1 MPRPSRLAAAALL
14 SAWGLVAAAEAP
26 AQPAAPDIP
35 DAVVERLLKLGLEN
49 IHRALCD
56 GFNPCKPATP
66 QELEFPP
73 ITMDQARAALMTG
86 ARSAV
91 ARWCG
96 LDADRRILVPMT
108 RQLRQKLGFD
118 GRQVALVVII
128 HGIQQ
133 GIVAE
138 QLKAR
143 GPCDDATRS
152 NLDAQLPKS

>member
-1 MPRPSRLAAAALL
+1 MPRPSSLAAAALL
-14 SAWGLVAAAEAP
+14 SAWGLVAAAEAA

-35 DAVVERLLKLGLEN
+35 DAVVERMLKLGLEN
-49 IHRALCD
+49 IHRAVCD
-56 GFNPCKPATP
+56 GFNPCTPATP

-73 ITMDQARAALMTG
+73 ITMDQARAALATG
-86 ARSAV
+86 TRSAV

-96 LDADRRILVPMT
+96 LDADRRSLMPMT
-108 RQLRQKLGFD
+108 RQLRQKLGFS

-143 GPCDDATRS
+143 GACDPATRS
-152 NLDAQLPKS
+152 QLDAQLPKG